1 MSTREAASRSGTV
14 NEADETAIGN
24 YLRANPDFFVRN
36 EALLAHLRLPHAR
49 GSAAVS
55 LIERQVELLRE
66 KTQTLEA
73 RLAELVSI
81 ARANDELAA
90 KIHHFTRRL
99 MRTATRAEAVEALE
113 ISLREDFEAYHSTLV
128 LFGDAA
134 KGLPAGR
141 FVVGVERTDPQL
153 AGFETLLAS
162 GKPRCG
168 QARDTQREFLFGS
181 ESTAVASLALVPLGS
196 PMPVGILA
204 IGSPERD
211 RFHPG
216 MATEFLTRMAEL
228 IADALLRGS

>member
-1 MSTREAASRSGTV
+1 MSTREAARSNTV

-55 LIERQVELLRE
+55 LVERQVELLRE
-66 KTQTLEA
+66 KTQGLES
-73 RLAELVSI
+73 RLAELIGI

-90 KIHHFTRRL
+90 KIQRFTRRL
-99 MRTATRAEAVEALE
+99 MAARTRSDVVDQLE
-113 ISLREDFEAYHSTLV
+113 TSLREDFEAYHSTLV

-134 KGLPAGR
+134 AGLAPGR
-141 FVVGVERTDPQL
+141 FVVSVERGDPRL

-168 QARDTQREFLFGS
+168 QVRDTQREFLFGT
-181 ESTAVASLALVPLGS
+181 ESAAVASLALVPLGGS
-196 PMPVGILA
+196 TPTGLLA

-228 IADALLRGS
+228 ISDALSR

>member
-1 MSTREAASRSGTV
+1 MSTREAARSSTV

-24 YLRANPDFFVRN
+24 YLRSNPDFFVRN

-55 LIERQVELLRE
+55 LVERQVELLRE
-66 KTQTLEA
+66 KTQGLES
-73 RLAELVSI
+73 RLSELIGI
-81 ARANDELAA
+81 ARANDELGG
-90 KIHHFTRRL
+90 KIHRFTRRL
-99 MRTATRAEAVEALE
+99 MGAGSRREVVDQLE
-113 ISLREDFEAYHSTLV
+113 KSLREDFEAFHSTLV

-134 KGLPAGR
+134 SGLEPGR
-141 FVVGVERTDPQL
+141 FVVSVERGDARL

-168 QARDTQREFLFGS
+168 QVRDTQREFLFGT
-181 ESTAVASLALVPLGS
+181 ESAAVASLALVPLG
-196 PMPVGILA
+196 GNTATGLLA

-216 MATEFLTRMAEL
+216 MATEFLARMAEL
-228 IADALLRGS
+228 ISDALSR